1 MSKSLI
7 KADTVTDKVLNFYK
21 TLPFNITESPDA
33 MAKEIRML
41 NSVNEYP
48 PLTQIL
54 KPGARVIDIGC
65 GAGWLSNSIAYY
77 YKSNVLG
84 LDINPIAITFA
95 KDVASALKT
104 KAEFEQTNLMTFEVE
119 RPFDIVVS
127 IGVLHHT
134 ADCMGALRHL
144 CLKLVR
150 PRGFVFVGMY
160 HSYGRRPFLEHF
172 KKMERQGAD
181 EQIMADEFARL
192 IKNQPIDRT
201 HLISWF
207 RDQVLHPHET
217 QHTLQEC
224 VDVLRESNM
233 EYLVSSIDDYTS
245 LGNAELAI
253 QHEKTLEDEGINAL
267 RQNRYFP
274 GFFCVLARRRS

>member
-7 KADTVTDKVLNFYK
+7 KVDSVTDKVLNFYK
-21 TLPFNITESPDA
+21 TLPFNITANPEL
-33 MAKEIRML
+33 MAGEIRAF

-65 GAGWLSNSIAYY
+65 GAGWFSNSIAYY
-77 YKSNVLG
+77 YKSKVLG

-95 KDVASALKT
+95 KDVASVLKT
-104 KAEFEQTNLMTFEVE
+104 EAEFEQANLMTVEVE
-119 RPFDIVVS
+119 RPFDIVLS

-134 ADCMGALRHL
+134 ADCMRALRRL

-150 PRGFVFVGMY
+150 PRGFVFVGLY
-160 HSYGRRPFLEHF
+160 HSYGRKPFLEHF
-172 KKMERQGAD
+172 KKMQRQGVD
-181 EQIMADEFARL
+181 EQVMVSEFARL
-192 IKNQPIDRT
+192 MKNQPIDRT

-224 VDVLRESNM
+224 VNVLRESNM

-245 LGNAELAI
+245 IGNAELAI
-253 QHEKTLEDEGINAL
+253 QHEKTLEDEGIKAL
-267 RQNRYFP
+267 NQNRYFP
-274 GFFCVLARRRS
+274 GFFCVLARRKS